1 MHHRK
6 ECRVPKDHFPGN
18 DQELQDCE
26 AQAIDGDDS
35 HISSGIQPHLQI
47 HHKRMTQCA
56 TKHETAQNVGIIPE
70 EEENLLY
77 YHRETEGLSSPA
89 DSTKHGMAWHCDLRS
104 PQPISKLI
112 PTKND
117 TISTKTETAS
127 QCSHETGEKENS

>member
-1 MHHRK
+1 M
-6 ECRVPKDHFPGN
+6 VM
-18 DQELQDCE
+18 
-26 AQAIDGDDS
+26 IS

-47 HHKRMTQCA
+47 HHKRMTKFN
-56 TKHETAQNVGIIPE
+56 TKPKTAQKNVGTITE

-77 YHRETEGLSSPA
+77 YHRETEGLSSPEY
-89 DSTKHGMAWHCDLRS
+89 STAPSIAWHCDLRS